1 MSNGVDFN
9 ENFNENLDVLE
20 NDLENLL
27 LDLINIAQI
36 EFESQEEFRQSK
48 NYIMAQ
54 LKKSVMHL
62 VIRMQRKRVF
72 DRDID
77 R

>member
-20 NDLENLL
+20 NDLENLF